1 MTNDFAERYDAK
13 TLKTQEA
20 AMEQA
25 SMEELKAEND
35 RLSSALY
42 DMVKD
47 QEKLAD
53 TLVRILAPNLDPVI
67 NSALDAHFE
76 ENFNIRD
83 YTDDLRDE
91 LAFDIDDH
99 ECDIRDVVT
108 DVLRNATLRVD
119 F

>member
-1 MTNDFAERYDAK
+1 MTNDLATRYDAK
-13 TLKTQEA
+13 TQTPDLTI
-20 AMEQA
+20 EQ
-25 SMEELKAEND
+25 LKADND

-53 TLVRILAPNLDPVI
+53 TLVRILAPSLDPVV

-99 ECDIRDVVT
+99 ECDIRDVVS
-108 DVLRNATLRVD
+108 DVLRNATIRVD

>member
-1 MTNDFAERYDAK
+1 MNDFAERYDAK
-13 TLKTQEA
+13 TLKTQDA
-20 AMEQA
+20 ALEEA
-25 SMEELKAEND
+25 SMQELKADNE
-35 RLSSALY
+35 RLTSALY

-53 TLVRILAPNLDPVI
+53 TLVRILAPSLDPVV

-83 YTDDLRDE
+83 YSDDLRDE
-91 LAFDIDDH
+91 LSFDIDDH
-99 ECDIRDVVT
+99 ESDIRDVVA
-108 DVLRNATLRVD
+108 DVLRNATIRVD